1 MKDTVNKNIEEWS
14 KYPFSEQTQKEINI
28 LTKDKTKLHD
38 AFYKNLE
45 FGTGGM
51 RGLMGVGTN
60 RINKY
65 TIGKNTQGISNYL
78 NKNIDGKKSAV
89 IAYDCR
95 HNSVELA
102 RTVAEVFSANDINVF
117 LFSHLRPTP
126 ELSYA
131 VRKLN
136 CSCGIVLTASHNPP
150 EYNGFKVYWRDG
162 GQIVPPIDNLLIKEI
177 EQVNFNDINFNF
189 KEELIEVIDTKIDN
203 LFIDV
208 CLKNGLNADLK
219 NRSSKIIFTALH
231 GTSSTIISKLLKRA
245 GYENAKYVESQ
256 MAPDANFSTV
266 ESPNPEEVESLDLAL
281 KLAEDE
287 NAEIIIGTDPDADR
301 LGVAVR
307 DLNNDLALI
316 NGNQLMVLMFD
327 YILKRKKTAIA
338 LNKNYFIA
346 STIVSTP
353 MIKNIAKYYNVDY
366 KLSLTGFKWIAKMIE
381 DFPDQKFIVGGEESY
396 GLMIGDDVRDKD
408 ALTASLAAFEMMSYY
423 KENNS
428 SVFNELVKLYVL
440 HGFYK
445 EKLISIVKHGQRGQ
459 EEIKSLI
466 NSYRKNP
473 LKFISESR
481 VKYFCDYS
489 TSIKRN
495 LIDKTNEKILLPK
508 SNVIEFESIDGF
520 KIILRPSG
528 TEPKIKMYISVNA
541 DLDNINEFES
551 VNRTLEDKIK
561 EIVESIDLWKL
572 TILTEFLDMHGFIK
586 SILYWI

>member
-1 MKDTVNKNIEEWS
+1 MKDTVNNNIEEWS
-14 KYPFSEQTQKEINI
+14 KYPFCEETQKEINI
-28 LTKDKTKLHD
+28 LFKDKTKLHD

-51 RGLMGVGTN
+51 RGIMGVGTN

-78 NKNIDGKKSAV
+78 NKNINGKKSAV

-102 RTVAEVFSANDINVF
+102 RTVAEVFSANDIKVF

-150 EYNGFKVYWRDG
+150 EYNGFKVYWQDG
-162 GQIVPPIDNLLIKEI
+162 GQIVPPIDNLLINEI

-189 KEELIEVIDTKIDN
+189 KEELIEIIDTKIDN

-208 CLKNGLNADLK
+208 CLKNGLNSDLK

-287 NAEIIIGTDPDADR
+287 NAEMIIGTDPDADR

-307 DLNNDLALI
+307 DLNNNLALI

-381 DFPDQKFIVGGEESY
+381 DFPDQKFVVGGEESY

-445 EKLISIVKHGQRGQ
+445 EKLISIVKHGQKGQ

-466 NSYRKNP
+466 DSYRKNP

-495 LIDKTNEKILLPK
+495 LIDKTNEKISLPK
-508 SNVIEFESIDGF
+508 SNVIEFESIDGY

-551 VNRTLEDKIK
+551 VNSTLENKIK
-561 EIVESIDLWKL
+561 EIVESIDL
-572 TILTEFLDMHGFIK
+572 
-586 SILYWI
+586 

>member
-1 MKDTVNKNIEEWS
+1 MKDIVNKNIEEWS
-14 KYPFSEQTQKEINI
+14 KYPFCEQTQKEINI
-28 LTKDKTKLHD
+28 LAKDKTKLHD

-78 NKNIDGKKSAV
+78 NKNINGKKSAV

-102 RTVAEVFSANDINVF
+102 RTVAEVFSANDIKVF

-150 EYNGFKVYWRDG
+150 EYNGFKVYWQDG
-162 GQIVPPIDNLLIKEI
+162 GQIVPPIDNLLINEI

-189 KEELIEVIDTKIDN
+189 KQELIEIIDTKIDN

-208 CLKNGLNADLK
+208 CLKNGLNSDLK

-287 NAEIIIGTDPDADR
+287 NAEMIIGTDPDADR

-307 DLNNDLALI
+307 DLNNNLTLI

-353 MIKNIAKYYNVDY
+353 MIKNIAKYYSVDY

-381 DFPDQKFIVGGEESY
+381 DFPDQKFVVGGEESY

-408 ALTASLAAFEMMSYY
+408 ALTASLAAYEMMSYY

-445 EKLISIVKHGQRGQ
+445 EKLISIVKHGQKGQ

-466 NSYRKNP
+466 DSYRKNP

-495 LIDKTNEKILLPK
+495 LIDKTNEKISLPK

-551 VNRTLEDKIK
+551 VNSTLENKIK
-561 EIVESIDLWKL
+561 EIVESIDL
-572 TILTEFLDMHGFIK
+572 
-586 SILYWI
+586 

>member
-14 KYPFSEQTQKEINI
+14 KYPFCEQTQKEINI
-28 LTKDKTKLHD
+28 LAKDKSKLHD

-78 NKNIDGKKSAV
+78 NKNINGKKSAV

-102 RTVAEVFSANDINVF
+102 RTVAEVFSANDIKVF

-150 EYNGFKVYWRDG
+150 EYNGFKVYWQDG
-162 GQIVPPIDNLLIKEI
+162 GQIVPPIDNLLINEI

-189 KEELIEVIDTKIDN
+189 KEELIEILDTKIDN

-208 CLKNGLNADLK
+208 CLKNGLNSDLK

-287 NAEIIIGTDPDADR
+287 NAEMIIGTDPDADR

-307 DLNNDLALI
+307 DLNNNLALI

-381 DFPDQKFIVGGEESY
+381 DFPDQKFVVGGEESY

-445 EKLISIVKHGQRGQ
+445 EKLISIVKHGQKGQ

-466 NSYRKNP
+466 DSYRKNP

-489 TSIKRN
+489 SSIKRN
-495 LIDKTNEKILLPK
+495 LIDKTNEKISLPK

-551 VNRTLEDKIK
+551 VNSTLENKIK
-561 EIVESIDLWKL
+561 EIVESIDL
-572 TILTEFLDMHGFIK
+572 
-586 SILYWI
+586 

>member
-14 KYPFSEQTQKEINI
+14 KYPFCEQTQKEINI
-28 LTKDKTKLHD
+28 LEKDKSKLHD

-78 NKNIDGKKSAV
+78 NKNINGKKSAV

-102 RTVAEVFSANDINVF
+102 RTVAEVFSANDIKVF

-150 EYNGFKVYWRDG
+150 EYNGFKVYWQDG
-162 GQIVPPIDNLLIKEI
+162 GQIVPPIDNLLINEI

-189 KEELIEVIDTKIDN
+189 KEELIEIIDTKIDN

-208 CLKNGLNADLK
+208 CLKNGLNSDLK

-287 NAEIIIGTDPDADR
+287 NAEMIIGTDPDADR

-307 DLNNDLALI
+307 DLNNNLALI

-381 DFPDQKFIVGGEESY
+381 DFPDQKFVVGGEESY

-445 EKLISIVKHGQRGQ
+445 EKLISIVKHGQKGQ

-466 NSYRKNP
+466 DSYRKNP

-495 LIDKTNEKILLPK
+495 LIDKTNEKISLPK

-551 VNRTLEDKIK
+551 VNSTLENKIK
-561 EIVESIDLWKL
+561 EIVESIDL
-572 TILTEFLDMHGFIK
+572 
-586 SILYWI
+586 

>member
-14 KYPFSEQTQKEINI
+14 KYPFCEQTQKEINI
-28 LTKDKTKLHD
+28 LAKDKSKLHD

-78 NKNIDGKKSAV
+78 NKNINGKKSAV

-102 RTVAEVFSANDINVF
+102 RTVAEVFSANDIKVF

-150 EYNGFKVYWRDG
+150 EYNGFKVYWQDG
-162 GQIVPPIDNLLIKEI
+162 GQIVPPIDNLLINEI

-189 KEELIEVIDTKIDN
+189 KEELIEIIDTKIDN

-208 CLKNGLNADLK
+208 CLKNGLNTDLK

-287 NAEIIIGTDPDADR
+287 NAEMIIGTDPDADR

-307 DLNNDLALI
+307 DLNNNLALI

-381 DFPDQKFIVGGEESY
+381 DFPDQKFVVGGEESY

-445 EKLISIVKHGQRGQ
+445 EKLISIVKHGQKGQ

-466 NSYRKNP
+466 DSYRKNP

-495 LIDKTNEKILLPK
+495 LIDKTNEKISLPK

-551 VNRTLEDKIK
+551 VNSTLENKIK
-561 EIVESIDLWKL
+561 EIVESIDL
-572 TILTEFLDMHGFIK
+572 
-586 SILYWI
+586 

>member
-162 GQIVPPIDNLLIKEI
+162 GQIVPPIDNLLINEI

-561 EIVESIDLWKL
+561 EIVESIDL
-572 TILTEFLDMHGFIK
+572 
-586 SILYWI
+586 

>member
-1 MKDTVNKNIEEWS
+1 MKDIVNKNIEEWS
-14 KYPFSEQTQKEINI
+14 KYPFCEQTQKEINI
-28 LTKDKTKLHD
+28 LAKDKSKLHD

-102 RTVAEVFSANDINVF
+102 RTVAEVFSANDIKVF

-150 EYNGFKVYWRDG
+150 EYNGFKVYWQDG
-162 GQIVPPIDNLLIKEI
+162 GQIVPPIDNLLINEI

-189 KEELIEVIDTKIDN
+189 KEELIEILDTKIDN

-208 CLKNGLNADLK
+208 CLKNGLNSDLK

-287 NAEIIIGTDPDADR
+287 NAEMIIGTDPDADR

-307 DLNNDLALI
+307 DLNNNLALI

-381 DFPDQKFIVGGEESY
+381 DFPDQKFVVGGEESY

-445 EKLISIVKHGQRGQ
+445 EKLISIVKHGQKGQ

-466 NSYRKNP
+466 DSYRKNP

-495 LIDKTNEKILLPK
+495 LIDKTNEKISLPK

-551 VNRTLEDKIK
+551 VNSTLENKIK
-561 EIVESIDLWKL
+561 EIVESIDL
-572 TILTEFLDMHGFIK
+572 
-586 SILYWI
+586 

>member
-14 KYPFSEQTQKEINI
+14 KYPFCEQTQKEINI
-28 LTKDKTKLHD
+28 LAKDKSKLHD

-78 NKNIDGKKSAV
+78 NKNINGKKSAV

-102 RTVAEVFSANDINVF
+102 RTVAEVFSANDIKVF

-150 EYNGFKVYWRDG
+150 EYNGFKVYWQDG
-162 GQIVPPIDNLLIKEI
+162 GQIVPPIDNLLINEI

-189 KEELIEVIDTKIDN
+189 KEELIEIIDTKIDN

-208 CLKNGLNADLK
+208 CLKNGLNSDLK

-287 NAEIIIGTDPDADR
+287 NAEMIIGTDPDADR

-307 DLNNDLALI
+307 DLNNNLALI

-381 DFPDQKFIVGGEESY
+381 DFPDQKFVVGGEESY

-445 EKLISIVKHGQRGQ
+445 EKLISIVKHGQKGQ

-466 NSYRKNP
+466 DSYRKNP

-495 LIDKTNEKILLPK
+495 LIDKTNEKISLPK

-551 VNRTLEDKIK
+551 VNSKLENKIK
-561 EIVESIDLWKL
+561 EIVESIDL
-572 TILTEFLDMHGFIK
+572 
-586 SILYWI
+586 

>member
-1 MKDTVNKNIEEWS
+1 MKDIVNKNIEEWS
-14 KYPFSEQTQKEINI
+14 KYPFCEQTQKEINI
-28 LTKDKTKLHD
+28 LAKDKSKLHD

-78 NKNIDGKKSAV
+78 NKNINGKKSAV

-102 RTVAEVFSANDINVF
+102 RTVAEVFSANDIKVF

-150 EYNGFKVYWRDG
+150 EYNGFKVYWQDG
-162 GQIVPPIDNLLIKEI
+162 GQIVPPIDNLLINEI

-189 KEELIEVIDTKIDN
+189 KQELIEIIDTKIDN

-208 CLKNGLNADLK
+208 CLKNGLNSDLK

-287 NAEIIIGTDPDADR
+287 NAEMIIGTDPDADR

-307 DLNNDLALI
+307 DLNNNLTLI

-381 DFPDQKFIVGGEESY
+381 DFPDQKFVVGGEESY

-445 EKLISIVKHGQRGQ
+445 EKLISIVKHGQKGQ

-466 NSYRKNP
+466 DSYRKNP

-495 LIDKTNEKILLPK
+495 LIDKTNEKISLPK

-551 VNRTLEDKIK
+551 VNSTLENKIK
-561 EIVESIDLWKL
+561 EIVESIDL
-572 TILTEFLDMHGFIK
+572 
-586 SILYWI
+586 

>member
-1 MKDTVNKNIEEWS
+1 MKDIVNKNIEEWS
-14 KYPFSEQTQKEINI
+14 KYPFCEQTQKEINI
-28 LTKDKTKLHD
+28 LAKDKSKLHD

-78 NKNIDGKKSAV
+78 NKNINGKKSAV

-102 RTVAEVFSANDINVF
+102 RTVAEVFSANDIKVF
-117 LFSHLRPTP
+117 LFSNLRPTP

-150 EYNGFKVYWRDG
+150 EYSGFKVYWQDG
-162 GQIVPPIDNLLIKEI
+162 GQIVPPIDNLLINEI

-189 KEELIEVIDTKIDN
+189 KEELIEIIDTKIDN

-208 CLKNGLNADLK
+208 CLKNGLNSDLK

-287 NAEIIIGTDPDADR
+287 NAEMIIGTDPDADR

-381 DFPDQKFIVGGEESY
+381 DFPDKKFVVGGEESY

-445 EKLISIVKHGQRGQ
+445 EKLISIVKHGQKGQ

-466 NSYRKNP
+466 DSYRKNP

-495 LIDKTNEKILLPK
+495 LIDKTNEKISLPK

-541 DLDNINEFES
+541 DLDNISEFES
-551 VNRTLEDKIK
+551 VNSTLENKIK
-561 EIVESIDLWKL
+561 EIVESIDL
-572 TILTEFLDMHGFIK
+572 
-586 SILYWI
+586 

>member
-1 MKDTVNKNIEEWS
+1 MKDTANKNIEEWS
-14 KYPFSEQTQKEINI
+14 KYPFCEQTQKEINI
-28 LTKDKTKLHD
+28 LAKDKTKLHD

-78 NKNIDGKKSAV
+78 NKNINGKKSAV

-102 RTVAEVFSANDINVF
+102 RTVAEVFSANDIKVF

-150 EYNGFKVYWRDG
+150 EYNGFKVYWQDG
-162 GQIVPPIDNLLIKEI
+162 GQIVPPIDNLLINEI

-189 KEELIEVIDTKIDN
+189 KEELIEIIDTKIDN

-208 CLKNGLNADLK
+208 CLKNGLNSDLK

-287 NAEIIIGTDPDADR
+287 NAEMIIGTDPDADR

-307 DLNNDLALI
+307 DLNNNLALI

-423 KENNS
+423 KENKS

-445 EKLISIVKHGQRGQ
+445 EKLISIVKHGQKGQ

-466 NSYRKNP
+466 DKYRKNP

-495 LIDKTNEKILLPK
+495 LIDKTNEKISLPK
-508 SNVIEFESIDGF
+508 SNVIEFESIDGC

-541 DLDNINEFES
+541 DLDNINDFES
-551 VNRTLEDKIK
+551 VNNKLENKIK
-561 EIVESIDLWKL
+561 EIVESIDL
-572 TILTEFLDMHGFIK
+572 
-586 SILYWI
+586 

>member
-14 KYPFSEQTQKEINI
+14 KYPFCEQTQKEINI
-28 LTKDKTKLHD
+28 LAKDKSKLHD

-78 NKNIDGKKSAV
+78 NKNINGKKSAV

-102 RTVAEVFSANDINVF
+102 RTVAEVFSANDIKVF

-150 EYNGFKVYWRDG
+150 EYNGFKVYWQDG
-162 GQIVPPIDNLLIKEI
+162 GQIVPPIDNLLINEI

-189 KEELIEVIDTKIDN
+189 KEELIEIIDTKIDN

-208 CLKNGLNADLK
+208 CLKNGLNSDLK

-287 NAEIIIGTDPDADR
+287 NAEMIIGTDPDADR

-307 DLNNDLALI
+307 DLNNNLALI

-381 DFPDQKFIVGGEESY
+381 DFPDQKFVVGGEESY

-445 EKLISIVKHGQRGQ
+445 EKLISIVKHGQKGQ

-466 NSYRKNP
+466 DSYRKNP

-495 LIDKTNEKILLPK
+495 LIDNMNEKILLPK
-508 SNVIEFESIDGF
+508 SNVIEFESIDGY

-541 DLDNINEFES
+541 DLDNMNEFES
-551 VNRTLEDKIK
+551 VNNTLENKIK
-561 EIVESIDLWKL
+561 EIVESINL
-572 TILTEFLDMHGFIK
+572 
-586 SILYWI
+586 

>member
-14 KYPFSEQTQKEINI
+14 KYPFCEQTQKEINI
-28 LTKDKTKLHD
+28 LAKDKTKLHD

-102 RTVAEVFSANDINVF
+102 RTVAEVFSANDIKVF

-150 EYNGFKVYWRDG
+150 EYNGFKVYWQDG
-162 GQIVPPIDNLLIKEI
+162 GQIVPPIDNLLINEI

-189 KEELIEVIDTKIDN
+189 KEELIEIIDTKIDN

-495 LIDKTNEKILLPK
+495 LIDKTNEKISLPK

-551 VNRTLEDKIK
+551 VNSTLENKIK
-561 EIVESIDLWKL
+561 EIVESIDL
-572 TILTEFLDMHGFIK
+572 
-586 SILYWI
+586 

>member
-14 KYPFSEQTQKEINI
+14 KYPFCEQTQKEINI
-28 LTKDKTKLHD
+28 LAKDKSKLHD

-51 RGLMGVGTN
+51 RGLMGIGTN

-78 NKNIDGKKSAV
+78 NKNINGKKSAV

-102 RTVAEVFSANDINVF
+102 RTVAEVFSANDIKVF

-150 EYNGFKVYWRDG
+150 EYNGFKVYWQDG
-162 GQIVPPIDNLLIKEI
+162 GQIVPPIDNLLINEI

-189 KEELIEVIDTKIDN
+189 KEELIEIIDTKIDN

-287 NAEIIIGTDPDADR
+287 NAEMIIGTDPDADR

-307 DLNNDLALI
+307 DLNNNLALI

-423 KENNS
+423 KENKC

-445 EKLISIVKHGQRGQ
+445 EKLISIVKHGQKGQ

-466 NSYRKNP
+466 DSYRKNP

-495 LIDKTNEKILLPK
+495 LIDKTNEKISLPK

-551 VNRTLEDKIK
+551 VNSTLENKIK
-561 EIVESIDLWKL
+561 EIVESIDL
-572 TILTEFLDMHGFIK
+572 
-586 SILYWI
+586 

>member
-1 MKDTVNKNIEEWS
+1 MKDIVNKNIEEWS
-14 KYPFSEQTQKEINI
+14 KYPFCEQTQKEINI
-28 LTKDKTKLHD
+28 LAKDKTKLHD

-102 RTVAEVFSANDINVF
+102 RTVAEVFSANDIKVF
-117 LFSHLRPTP
+117 LFSNLRPTP

-150 EYNGFKVYWRDG
+150 EYNGFKVYWQDG
-162 GQIVPPIDNLLIKEI
+162 GQIVPPIDNLLINEI

-189 KEELIEVIDTKIDN
+189 KEKLIEIIDTKIDN

-287 NAEIIIGTDPDADR
+287 NAEMIIGTDPDADR

-307 DLNNDLALI
+307 DLNNNLALI

-327 YILKRKKTAIA
+327 YILKRKKTAIT

-445 EKLISIVKHGQRGQ
+445 EKLISIVKYGQEGQ

-508 SNVIEFESIDGF
+508 SNVIEFESIDGC

-551 VNRTLEDKIK
+551 VNSTLENKIK
-561 EIVESIDLWKL
+561 EIVESIDL
-572 TILTEFLDMHGFIK
+572 
-586 SILYWI
+586 

>member
-14 KYPFSEQTQKEINI
+14 KYPFCEQTQKEINI
-28 LTKDKTKLHD
+28 LAKDKSKLHD

-78 NKNIDGKKSAV
+78 NKNINGKKSAV

-102 RTVAEVFSANDINVF
+102 RTVAEVFSANDIKVF

-150 EYNGFKVYWRDG
+150 EYNGFKVYWQDG
-162 GQIVPPIDNLLIKEI
+162 GQIVPPIDNLLINEI

-189 KEELIEVIDTKIDN
+189 KEELIEIIDTKIDN

-208 CLKNGLNADLK
+208 CLKNGLNSDLK

-287 NAEIIIGTDPDADR
+287 NAEMIIGTDPDADR

-307 DLNNDLALI
+307 DLNNNLALI

-381 DFPDQKFIVGGEESY
+381 DFPDQKFVVGGEESY

-445 EKLISIVKHGQRGQ
+445 EKLISIVKHGQKGQ

-495 LIDKTNEKILLPK
+495 LIDKTNEKISLPK
-508 SNVIEFESIDGF
+508 SNVIEFESIDGC

-551 VNRTLEDKIK
+551 VNSTLENKIK
-561 EIVESIDLWKL
+561 EIVESIDL
-572 TILTEFLDMHGFIK
+572 
-586 SILYWI
+586 

>member
-1 MKDTVNKNIEEWS
+1 MKDTLNKNIEEWS
-14 KYPFSEQTQKEINI
+14 KYPFCEETQKEINI
-28 LTKDKTKLHD
+28 LFKDKTKLHD

-51 RGLMGVGTN
+51 RGIMGVGTN

-78 NKNIDGKKSAV
+78 NKNIVGKKSAV

-102 RTVAEVFSANDINVF
+102 RTVAEVFSANDIKVF
-117 LFSHLRPTP
+117 LFSNLRPTP

-150 EYNGFKVYWRDG
+150 EYNGFKVYWQDG
-162 GQIVPPIDNLLIKEI
+162 GQIVPPIDNLLINEI

-189 KEELIEVIDTKIDN
+189 REELIEIIDTKIDN

-208 CLKNGLNADLK
+208 CLKNGLNTDLK

-231 GTSSTIISKLLKRA
+231 GTSSTIISELLKRA
-245 GYENAKYVESQ
+245 GYENTKYVESQ

-287 NAEIIIGTDPDADR
+287 NAEMIIGTDPDADR

-307 DLNNDLALI
+307 DLNNNLTLI

-353 MIKNIAKYYNVDY
+353 MIKNIAKYYNVEC

-381 DFPDQKFIVGGEESY
+381 DFANQKFIVGGEESY

-428 SVFNELVKLYVL
+428 SVFNELVKLYIL

-445 EKLISIVKHGQRGQ
+445 EKLISIVKNGQKGQ

-466 NSYRKNP
+466 DSYRKNP
-473 LKFISESR
+473 LKFISESK

-495 LIDKTNEKILLPK
+495 LIDKTNEKISIPK
-508 SNVIEFESIDGF
+508 SNVIEFESIDGY

-541 DLDNINEFES
+541 DLNNINEFES
-551 VNRTLEDKIK
+551 VNSTLDNKIK
-561 EIVESIDLWKL
+561 EIVESINL
-572 TILTEFLDMHGFIK
+572 
-586 SILYWI
+586 

>member
-1 MKDTVNKNIEEWS
+1 MKDIVNKNIEEWS
-14 KYPFSEQTQKEINI
+14 KYPFCEQTQKEINI
-28 LTKDKTKLHD
+28 LAKDKSKLHD

-78 NKNIDGKKSAV
+78 NKNINGKKSAV

-102 RTVAEVFSANDINVF
+102 RTVAEVFSANDIKVF

-150 EYNGFKVYWRDG
+150 EYNGFKVYWQDG
-162 GQIVPPIDNLLIKEI
+162 GQIVPPIDNLLINEI

-189 KEELIEVIDTKIDN
+189 KEELIEIIDTKIDN
-203 LFIDV
+203 SFIDV
-208 CLKNGLNADLK
+208 CLKNGLNSDLK

-281 KLAEDE
+281 KLAKDE
-287 NAEIIIGTDPDADR
+287 NAEMIIGTDPDADR

-307 DLNNDLALI
+307 DLNNNLALI

-381 DFPDQKFIVGGEESY
+381 DFPDQKFVVGGEESY

-445 EKLISIVKHGQRGQ
+445 EKLISIVKHGQKGQ

-466 NSYRKNP
+466 DSYRKNP

-495 LIDKTNEKILLPK
+495 LIDKTNEKISLPK

-551 VNRTLEDKIK
+551 VNSTLENKIK
-561 EIVESIDLWKL
+561 EIVESIDL
-572 TILTEFLDMHGFIK
+572 
-586 SILYWI
+586 

>member
-14 KYPFSEQTQKEINI
+14 KYPFCEQTQKEINI
-28 LTKDKTKLHD
+28 LAKDKSKLHD

-78 NKNIDGKKSAV
+78 NKNINGKKSAV

-102 RTVAEVFSANDINVF
+102 RTVAEVFSANDIKVF

-150 EYNGFKVYWRDG
+150 EYNGFKVYWQDG
-162 GQIVPPIDNLLIKEI
+162 GQIVPPIDNLLINEI
-177 EQVNFNDINFNF
+177 EQVDFNNINFNF
-189 KEELIEVIDTKIDN
+189 KEELIEIIDTKIDN

-208 CLKNGLNADLK
+208 CLKNGLNSDLK

-281 KLAEDE
+281 KLAENE
-287 NAEIIIGTDPDADR
+287 NAEMIIGTDPDADR

-307 DLNNDLALI
+307 DLNNNLALI

-353 MIKNIAKYYNVDY
+353 MIKNIAKYYSVDY

-445 EKLISIVKHGQRGQ
+445 EKLISIVKHGQKGQ

-466 NSYRKNP
+466 DSYRKNP

-495 LIDKTNEKILLPK
+495 LIDKTNEKISLPK

-551 VNRTLEDKIK
+551 VNSTLENKIK
-561 EIVESIDLWKL
+561 EIVESIDL
-572 TILTEFLDMHGFIK
+572 
-586 SILYWI
+586 

>member
-1 MKDTVNKNIEEWS
+1 MKDIVNKNIEEWS
-14 KYPFSEQTQKEINI
+14 KYPFCEQTQKEINI
-28 LTKDKTKLHD
+28 LAKDKSKLHD

-78 NKNIDGKKSAV
+78 NKNINGKKSAV

-95 HNSVELA
+95 HNSMELA
-102 RTVAEVFSANDINVF
+102 RTVAEVFSANDIKVF

-150 EYNGFKVYWRDG
+150 EYNGFKVYWQDG
-162 GQIVPPIDNLLIKEI
+162 GQIVPPIDNLLINEI

-189 KEELIEVIDTKIDN
+189 KEELIEIIDTKIDN

-208 CLKNGLNADLK
+208 CLKNGLNSDLK

-287 NAEIIIGTDPDADR
+287 NAEMIIGTDPDADR

-307 DLNNDLALI
+307 DLNNNLALI

-381 DFPDQKFIVGGEESY
+381 DFPDQKFVVGGEESY

-445 EKLISIVKHGQRGQ
+445 EKLISIVKHGQKGQ

-466 NSYRKNP
+466 DSYRKNP

-495 LIDKTNEKILLPK
+495 LIDKTNEKISLPK
-508 SNVIEFESIDGF
+508 SNVIEFESIDGC

-551 VNRTLEDKIK
+551 VNSTLENKIK
-561 EIVESIDLWKL
+561 EIVESIDL
-572 TILTEFLDMHGFIK
+572 
-586 SILYWI
+586 

>member
-14 KYPFSEQTQKEINI
+14 KYPFCEQTQKEINI
-28 LTKDKTKLHD
+28 LAKDKSKLHD

-78 NKNIDGKKSAV
+78 NKNINGKKSAV

-102 RTVAEVFSANDINVF
+102 RTVAEVFSANDIKVF
-117 LFSHLRPTP
+117 LFSNLRPTP

-150 EYNGFKVYWRDG
+150 EYNGFKVYWQDG
-162 GQIVPPIDNLLIKEI
+162 GQIVPPIDNLLINEI

-189 KEELIEVIDTKIDN
+189 KEELIEIIDTKIDN
-203 LFIDV
+203 LFIEI
-208 CLKNGLNADLK
+208 CLKNGLNTDLK
-219 NRSSKIIFTALH
+219 NRSSKIVFTALH
-231 GTSSTIISKLLKRA
+231 GTSSTIISKLLKKA

-287 NAEIIIGTDPDADR
+287 NAEMIIGTDPDADR

-307 DLNNDLALI
+307 DLNNNLALI

-381 DFPDQKFIVGGEESY
+381 DFPDKKFIVGGEESY

-428 SVFNELVKLYVL
+428 SVFNELVKLYIL

-445 EKLISIVKHGQRGQ
+445 EKLISIVKHGQKGQ

-466 NSYRKNP
+466 DSYRKNP

-495 LIDKTNEKILLPK
+495 LIDKTNEKISLPK
-508 SNVIEFESIDGF
+508 SNVIEFESIDGY

-541 DLDNINEFES
+541 DLDDINEFEL
-551 VNRTLEDKIK
+551 VNNTLENKIK
-561 EIVESIDLWKL
+561 EIVESIDL
-572 TILTEFLDMHGFIK
+572 
-586 SILYWI
+586 

>member
-1 MKDTVNKNIEEWS
+1 MKDIVNKNIEEWS
-14 KYPFSEQTQKEINI
+14 KYPFCEQTQKEINI
-28 LTKDKTKLHD
+28 LAKDKSKLHD

-78 NKNIDGKKSAV
+78 NKNINGKKSAV

-102 RTVAEVFSANDINVF
+102 RTVAEVFSANDIKVF

-150 EYNGFKVYWRDG
+150 EYNGFKVYWQDG
-162 GQIVPPIDNLLIKEI
+162 GQIVPPIDNLLINEI

-189 KEELIEVIDTKIDN
+189 KEELIEIIDTKIDN

-287 NAEIIIGTDPDADR
+287 NAEMIIGTDPDADR

-307 DLNNDLALI
+307 DLNNNMTLI
-316 NGNQLMVLMFD
+316 NGNQLMVLIFD
-327 YILKRKKTAIA
+327 YVLKRKKTAIE

-445 EKLISIVKHGQRGQ
+445 EKLISIVKYGQKGQ

-508 SNVIEFESIDGF
+508 SNVIEFESIDGC

-551 VNRTLEDKIK
+551 VNSTLENKIK
-561 EIVESIDLWKL
+561 EIVESIDL
-572 TILTEFLDMHGFIK
+572 
-586 SILYWI
+586 